1 MVVIVVMA
9 MVLKTVVA
17 AINCVTFQTI
27 QRTLTGHF
35 GGSS

>member
-9 MVLKTVVA
+9 VVVKTVVA
-17 AINCVTFQTI
+17 AINCVTFQTT

-35 GGSS
+35 GVSS